1 MRQQQPLLALLLLA
15 ASLPSSALETGYR
28 CTGDVHSALV
38 KTPSSRPLPANVAIA
53 ACVSALSELL
63 RDDFGKRRGAAT
75 VDFGYLGG
83 SFDELVWDDDG
94 TVALPGDEAD
104 KLIWEAEADDFKL
117 IWEEESGDFLVQPL
131 PFETA
136 IVVGEGV
143 SPGGDDGEAASLD
156 GLAVNVAGLTEYNP
170 TMPPGP
176 KVDPYNPTRPPGPD
190 VDPYN
195 PTRPPGSKVDHYNPT
210 MPPGP
215 YNPTRPVDPYN
226 PTRPPGP
233 YNPTRPVDPL
243 NRSL

>member
-104 KLIWEAEADDFKL
+104 KLIWEAEAD
-117 IWEEESGDFLVQPL
+117 DFLVQPL